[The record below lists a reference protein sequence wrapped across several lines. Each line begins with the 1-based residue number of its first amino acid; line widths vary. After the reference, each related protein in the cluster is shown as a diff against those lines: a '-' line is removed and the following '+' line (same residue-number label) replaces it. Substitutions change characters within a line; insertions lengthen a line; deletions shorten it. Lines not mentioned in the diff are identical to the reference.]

1 MPQLR
6 TFAIRGRRSSR
17 RGRNTEDDD
26 EDVVRVPKQSLVQQA
41 PAVAA
46 MPFYP
51 APTAYVAPPMFP
63 WPKKGSRKRTQL
75 ANSSSSSSS
84 ATKPSS
90 TKLAHS
96 SSLSQRSFFGVEL
109 NLFTLL
115 AIVGI
120 IAVMIICL
128 NMKSQLSGLESKI
141 QVMLATM

>member
-1 MPQLR
+1 MPQLQ

-17 RGRNTEDDD
+17 RGRNAEDD

-41 PAVAA
+41 PTVAA

-51 APTAYVAPPMFP
+51 APTAYMAPPMFP
-63 WPKKGSRKRTQL
+63 WPKQGARKRTQ
-75 ANSSSSSSS
+75 ASSKSSLS
-84 ATKPSS
+84 KPDS

-96 SSLSQRSFFGVEL
+96 SSSSQRSFFGVDL

-115 AIVGI
+115 AIIGI
-120 IAVMIICL
+120 IAVMVVCL
-128 NMKSQLSGLESKI
+128 NMKSQISGLESKI